1 MDSGISALR
10 NLLFFVMALVII
22 AILSNFWVASQVDK
36 NSQEL
41 ASLRLLMQKQMMGTA
56 LTQAEELQKRMDAL
70 NQSAAGIDAKMKQAQ
85 DEMDAKLRKAQDDF
99 VARMNVELPKTMDN
113 YVKTRAPLLQKQ
125 LEQWGVQVPKP

>member
-70 NQSAAGIDAKMKQAQ
+70 NQSAAGIDARAAAPEAVGTKGRAGSQA
-85 DEMDAKLRKAQDDF
+85 LSLF
-99 VARMNVELPKTMDN
+99 P
-113 YVKTRAPLLQKQ
+113 PLSADL
-125 LEQWGVQVPKP
+125 